1 MRSPAEG
8 NPASLERDL
17 ASLLE
22 KLCVEWG
29 FCLPATDARRIA
41 GMKSVTSKEFA
52 HEVLR
57 AEGMDPEHE
66 VQWVRRIVERFVGH
80 FGSSEVEEGQIVS
93 GRVPHHNAPHTDA
106 PGLSRPLQ
114 GKGRASRRRAVKRE
128 R

>member
-1 MRSPAEG
+1 
-8 NPASLERDL
+8 
-17 ASLLE
+17 
-22 KLCVEWG
+22 
-29 FCLPATDARRIA
+29 
-41 GMKSVTSKEFA
+41 MKSVTSKEFA